1 MKDMKCYDCVL
12 KHLAAA
18 LSYAKEIRAGHDKN
32 AELDHRPDLLGE
44 LVNAEHHL
52 ELLDPALCQTAA
64 ELRKKLQAESTFPGL
79 DDLEQL
85 RSLWRKTE
93 EQSGVSGSSVSS
105 SKKVTTTCGSCG
117 KQRSLLGP
125 ISSIAATAC
134 DIVIPLWTGGSKYD
148 ELELRFALRSIEKYL
163 HGYQNIIVVADK
175 VPAWIQN
182 VKIIDS
188 VLDSSRKNVNM
199 FRKMAAAAEQSDAV
213 SIVSWCDDFVQ
224 LKHLPASNLPAFT
237 NGKNLLEYTNDSVW
251 HQCLNATGEV
261 LKKHGKTTFNC
272 ESHTPA
278 IFDRAKFLELA
289 ELTKAERETEP
300 GICYVSL
307 YQNFYESKLLDM
319 DKYKFTAESNI
330 GGADKAAA
338 SCAGKLFLGYDD
350 TGFES
355 GVREFLEKT
364 FQKPSRYELRAM
376 EGEVV
381 NT

>member
-12 KHLAAA
+12 KHLAVA

-52 ELLDPALCQTAA
+52 ELLDPALCQAAA

-79 DDLEQL
+79 DDLEQI

-117 KQRSLLGP
+117 KQRSMLGP
-125 ISSIAATAC
+125 ISSIAAAAC

-163 HGYQNIIVVADK
+163 HGYQDIIVVADK
-175 VPAWIQN
+175 VPAWLQN

-199 FRKMAAAAEQSDAV
+199 FRKMIAAAEQSDAV

-251 HQCLNATGEV
+251 HQCLKDTGEV
-261 LKKHGKTTFNC
+261 LKKHGKTTFHC

-278 IFDRAKFLELA
+278 IFDRTKFLELA
-289 ELTKAERETEP
+289 ELVKAERDTEP

-319 DKYKFTAESNI
+319 DKYKFTAESDI

-350 TGFES
+350 AGFES

-364 FQKPSRYELRAM
+364 FQKPSRYELQ
-376 EGEVV
+376 
-381 NT
+381 